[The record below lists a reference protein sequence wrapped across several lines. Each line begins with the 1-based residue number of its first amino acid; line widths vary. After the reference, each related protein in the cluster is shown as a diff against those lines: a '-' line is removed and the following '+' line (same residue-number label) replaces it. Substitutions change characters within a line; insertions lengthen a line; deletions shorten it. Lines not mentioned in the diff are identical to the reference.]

1 MNIVNLIKDQLTGDV
16 LGKLGASIGESEE
29 KTRAAAAVAV
39 PSLLSVLAG
48 LVSSGQGA
56 DKLISALRNFDADSL
71 TRLRTEV
78 TQGDHGKIRDQGG
91 DILGSLVGG
100 NLPAL
105 INVLTKFSGVGAVAL
120 KGLLSY
126 LAPLILSVIAAQLK
140 GKALTPASLSG
151 FFADQ
156 KANIS
161 GALPPG
167 FSLAAVP
174 ASAPHAEAPGIPN
187 WLLPLAGLVLLGIG
201 AWYFLGNQAAEAP
214 PVGEPEAKK
223 AAPVPTPIEPKIP
236 APADVEV
243 AIPTADEVTKSL
255 GNVYTSA
262 TQALASVKDAATAE
276 AAAPTLTGLDAKI
289 DAAKAVWE
297 KLPDA
302 AKDAVKKATAENL
315 GTFKTLVDKT
325 LELPGVGEKLKAILD
340 ALIAKLTA
348 FSA

>member
-1 MNIVNLIKDQLTGDV
+1 MNIVDLIKDQLTGDV
-16 LGKLGASIGESEE
+16 LGKLGAAIGESEE
-29 KTRAAAAVAV
+29 KTRSAAGAAV

-48 LVSSGQGA
+48 LATSGQGA
-56 DKLISALRNFDADSL
+56 DKLIALLRNFDGDSL

-78 TQGDHGKIRDQGG
+78 TQGDGGKVRDQGG

-105 INVLTKFSGVGAVAL
+105 IGALAKFSGLGAVAL

-126 LAPLILSVIAAQLK
+126 LAPLILSVIAAQMK
-140 GKALTPASLSG
+140 GKALTPASLGG

-156 KANIS
+156 KANIQ

-174 ASAPHAEAPGIPN
+174 SAPRVEAPDVPS
-187 WLLPLAGLVLLGIG
+187 WLLPLAGLILIGIG
-201 AWYFLGNQAAEAP
+201 GWYFLGNQPAEAP
-214 PVGEPEAKK
+214 PAEAARPPV
-223 AAPVPTPIEPKIP
+223 AANSDPMARPNEPK
-236 APADVEV
+236 APADVKV

-255 GNVYTSA
+255 GDVYTSA
-262 TQALASVKDAATAE
+262 TESLTSVKDAATAE
-276 AAAPTLTGLDAKI
+276 AAVPTLTGLAAKI
-289 DAAKAVWE
+289 DAAKLLWE

-302 AKDAVKKATAENL
+302 AKDAVKKATTENL
-315 GTFKTLVDKT
+315 GTFKTLVGKT
-325 LELPGVGEKLKAILD
+325 LELPGVGEKLKALLES
-340 ALIAKLTA
+340 LITKLSA